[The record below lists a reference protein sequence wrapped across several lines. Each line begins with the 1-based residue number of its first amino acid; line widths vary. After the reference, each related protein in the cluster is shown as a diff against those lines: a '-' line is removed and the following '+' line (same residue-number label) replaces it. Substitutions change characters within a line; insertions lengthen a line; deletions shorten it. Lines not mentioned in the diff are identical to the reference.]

1 MLSQKYFE
9 NLEIMEVQI
18 TLQNRRFG
26 RGVFISM
33 ISRFSKHMCRT
44 KFSEDI
50 TAYILVYTDHFQ
62 NSHLEKLFQN
72 LEIMEVKF
80 TLYNYHFE
88 V

>member
-1 MLSQKYFE
+1 MISRFSKQSSDETKFFTTFGCNGTPEKNMLSQKYFE

-50 TAYILVYTDHFQ
+50 
-62 NSHLEKLFQN
+62 KLH
-72 LEIMEVKF
+72 
-80 TLYNYHFE
+80 TY
-88 V
+88 